1 MTKKPLSPPKDPFLK
16 NLHAP
21 RQSRMVAELMSRLQ
35 LHRLSNHVQTVGRIV
50 RR

>member
-1 MTKKPLSPPKDPFLK
+1 MTPKPLSPPKDPLLK

-21 RQSRMVAELMSRLQ
+21 RQSRMLAELISRLQ
-35 LHRLSNHVQTVGRIV
+35 LHRLRCGGAPIKRTV